1 MGDDAYG
8 WIYSAL
14 TTIHRAG
21 WFRQV
26 RTTDGP
32 GTVIEVEGQRLIN
45 FASNDYLG
53 FASDIRLKQA
63 AIQAIEQ
70 YGTGATGSRL
80 VTGDRPLHRELERS
94 IATFKGTEDALV
106 FSSGYAAN
114 LGAIGSLVGKRDL
127 VLGDR
132 YNHASLK
139 AGARLSGAHSL
150 EYDHCSLENLKD
162 ILAIERSRFQR
173 CLILT
178 DTVFSM
184 DGDLCP
190 LVEILDLAEQFEA
203 MVLVDEA
210 HGTGVFGTGG
220 GGCVEHLGCRGRTLV
235 QMGSLSKAI
244 GAMGGYVAGSKSM
257 IDFLRNRA
265 SSWIYSTGLSPAD
278 TGAALAGVKLI
289 ETEPDRRSQLWKN
302 LGFLQTSLDQMP
314 HLKRIPS
321 SSPIVCLGFGTV
333 QLAMNASYSLK
344 DGGIFAPAIRP
355 PTVPTSRVRLT
366 VMATHSQA
374 QLEQLVEA
382 LDQLGDCSG
391 AAK

>member
-8 WIYSAL
+8 WIDRAL

-26 RTTDGP
+26 RTIDGP

-53 FASDIRLKQA
+53 FASDSRLKQA

-80 VTGDRPLHRELERS
+80 VTGERPLHRELERA
-94 IATFKGTEDALV
+94 IATLKGTEDALV

-139 AGARLSGAHSL
+139 AGAQVSGAHYI
-150 EYDHCSLENLKD
+150 EYDHCSLEHLKT
-162 ILAIERSRFQR
+162 ILSIERSRFQR
-173 CLILT
+173 CLIVT

-210 HGTGVFGTGG
+210 HATGVFGAGG
-220 GGCVEHLGCRGRTLV
+220 GGCVEYLGCRGRALV
-235 QMGSLSKAI
+235 QMGTLSKAI

-289 ETEPDRRSQLWKN
+289 ETEPDRRSRLWEN
-302 LGFLQTSLDQMP
+302 LVFLRTALRQMN
-314 HLKRIPS
+314 HLKRLPS
-321 SSPIVCLGFGTV
+321 ASPIVCLGFDSV
-333 QLAMNASYSLK
+333 KLAINASDRLK

-366 VMATHSQA
+366 VMATHSRA
-374 QLEQLVEA
+374 QLERLVGV
-382 LDQLGDCSG
+382 LDQLGDRPG

>member
-1 MGDDAYG
+1 MGDAYG
-8 WIYSAL
+8 WIDRAL

-26 RTTDGP
+26 RTMDGP

-80 VTGDRPLHRELERS
+80 VTGERPIHRELEL
-94 IATFKGTEDALV
+94 ALAALKGTEDALV

-114 LGAIGSLVGKRDL
+114 LGAIGSLVGRRDL

-139 AGARLSGAHSL
+139 AGAKVSGASYI
-150 EYDHCSLENLKD
+150 EYDHCSPENLKH

-184 DGDLCP
+184 DGDICP
-190 LVEILDLAEQFEA
+190 LAKILDLAEQFEA

-210 HGTGVFGTGG
+210 HGTGVFGQGG
-220 GGCVEHLGCRGRTLV
+220 GGCVEHLGCRGRALV
-235 QMGSLSKAI
+235 QMGTLSKAI
-244 GAMGGYVAGSKSM
+244 GAMGGYVAASRPM

-265 SSWIYSTGLSPAD
+265 ASWIYSTGLSPAD
-278 TGAALAGVKLI
+278 TGAALAGVRLI
-289 ETEPDRRSQLWKN
+289 QTEPDRRSQLWEN
-302 LGFLQTSLDQMP
+302 LGFLQRSLAQMP
-314 HLKRIPS
+314 HLRRIPS
-321 SSPIVCLGFGTV
+321 ASAIVCLGFDNVETAVRG
-333 QLAMNASYSLK
+333 SDRLK

-355 PTVPTSRVRLT
+355 PTVPTSRIRLT

-374 QLEQLVEA
+374 QLEQLVGV
-382 LDQLGDCSG
+382 LNQLADRSIFT
-391 AAK
+391 K

>member
-8 WIYSAL
+8 WIDRAL

-26 RTTDGP
+26 RTIDGP
-32 GTVIEVEGQRLIN
+32 GTVIVVEGQRLIN

-53 FASDIRLKQA
+53 FASDSRLKQA

-80 VTGDRPLHRELERS
+80 VTGERPLHRELEQS
-94 IATFKGTEDALV
+94 IAALKGTEDALV

-114 LGAIGSLVGKRDL
+114 LGAIGSLVGKRDM

-139 AGARLSGAHSL
+139 AGARVSGAQYI
-150 EYDHCSLENLKD
+150 EYDHCCLESLKN

-173 CLILT
+173 CLIVT

-235 QMGSLSKAI
+235 QMGTLSKAI

-257 IDFLRNRA
+257 VDFLRNRA
-265 SSWIYSTGLSPAD
+265 ASWIYSTGLSPAD

-289 ETEPDRRSQLWKN
+289 ETEPDRRSQLWQN
-302 LGFLQTSLDQMP
+302 LDFLQTSLNQMP
-314 HLKRIPS
+314 QLNRIPS
-321 SSPIVCLGFGTV
+321 ASPIVCLGFDNV
-333 QLAMNASYSLK
+333 KSAMNASYSLK
-344 DGGIFAPAIRP
+344 QGGIFAPAIRP

-366 VMATHSQA
+366 VMATHSRA
-374 QLEQLVEA
+374 QLERLVEILGQLVVR
-382 LDQLGDCSG
+382 SG
-391 AAK
+391 AEK

>member
-1 MGDDAYG
+1 MGDAYG
-8 WIYSAL
+8 WIDRAL

-26 RTTDGP
+26 RTIDGP
-32 GTVIEVEGQRLIN
+32 GTVIAVEGQRLIN

-53 FASDIRLKQA
+53 LAADIRLKQA
-63 AIQAIEQ
+63 AIDAINQ

-80 VTGDRPLHRELERS
+80 VTGERPIHRELEL
-94 IATFKGTEDALV
+94 ALAALKGTEDALV

-114 LGAIGSLVGKRDL
+114 LGAIGSLVGKRDI

-139 AGARLSGAHSL
+139 AGAQVSAAHYI
-150 EYDHCSLENLKD
+150 EYDHCSVASLKA
-162 ILAIERSRFQR
+162 ILAVERSRFQR

-184 DGDLCP
+184 DGDICP

-210 HGTGVFGTGG
+210 HGTGVFGSGG
-220 GGCVEHLGCRGRTLV
+220 GGCVEHWGCRGRALV
-235 QMGSLSKAI
+235 QMGTLSKAI
-244 GAMGGYVAGSKSM
+244 GAMGGYVAGSKPM
-257 IDFLRNRA
+257 IEFLRNRA

-278 TGAALAGVKLI
+278 TGAALAGVQLI
-289 ETEPDRRSQLWKN
+289 EAEPDRRLQLWEN

-314 HLKRIPS
+314 HLNRIPS
-321 SSPIVCLGFGTV
+321 ASPIVCLGFDNV
-333 QLAMNASYSLK
+333 KSAMNASHRLK

-366 VMATHSQA
+366 VMATHSPD
-374 QLEQLVEA
+374 QLEQLVEV
-382 LDQLGDCSG
+382 LDQLADRSG
-391 AAK
+391 VAK

>member
-1 MGDDAYG
+1 MGDAYG
-8 WIYSAL
+8 WIDRAL

-26 RTTDGP
+26 RTMDGP

-63 AIQAIEQ
+63 AVRAIEQ

-80 VTGDRPLHRELERS
+80 VTGERPIHRELEL
-94 IATFKGTEDALV
+94 ALAALKGTEDALV

-114 LGAIGSLVGKRDL
+114 LGAIGSLVGRRDL

-139 AGARLSGAHSL
+139 AGVQVSGAHYI
-150 EYDHCSLENLKD
+150 EYDHCAIENLKD
-162 ILAIERSRFQR
+162 ILATERSRFQR

-184 DGDLCP
+184 DGDICP
-190 LVEILDLAEQFEA
+190 LVEILDLAGQFEA

-210 HGTGVFGTGG
+210 HGTGVFGQGG
-220 GGCVEHLGCRGRTLV
+220 GGCVEHLGCRGRALV
-235 QMGSLSKAI
+235 QMGTLSKAI
-244 GAMGGYVAGSKSM
+244 GAMGGYVAGSKPM

-265 SSWIYSTGLSPAD
+265 ASWIYSTGLSPAD

-289 ETEPDRRSQLWKN
+289 QTEPDRRSQLWKN

-314 HLKRIPS
+314 HLHRIPS
-321 SSPIVCLGFGTV
+321 ASPIVCLGFNNVETAV
-333 QLAMNASYSLK
+333 RTSDRLRDS
-344 DGGIFAPAIRP
+344 GIFAPAIRP
-355 PTVPTSRVRLT
+355 PTVPTSRIRLT
-366 VMATHSQA
+366 VMATHNQV
-374 QLEQLVEA
+374 QLEQLMGA
-382 LDQLGDCSG
+382 LNQLVDRSIVT
-391 AAK
+391 K

>member
-1 MGDDAYG
+1 MGAEYG
-8 WIYSAL
+8 WIDGAL
-14 TTIHRAG
+14 TTLQRAG

-26 RTTDGP
+26 RTIDGP
-32 GTVIEVEGQRLIN
+32 GPVIEVEGQRLIN

-53 FASDIRLKQA
+53 LASDPRLKQA
-63 AIQAIEQ
+63 AIQAIER

-80 VTGDRPLHRELERS
+80 ITGQRPIHRELER
-94 IATFKGTEDALV
+94 ALAALKGTEDALV

-114 LGAIGSLVGKRDL
+114 LGAVGSLVGKRDI

-139 AGARLSGAHSL
+139 AGAQVSGAQYL
-150 EYDHCSLENLKD
+150 EYDHCSVENLRH
-162 ILAIERSRFQR
+162 ILAIQRSRFQR

-184 DGDLCP
+184 DGDICP
-190 LVEILDLAEQFEA
+190 LVEILDLAEEFEA

-210 HGTGVFGTGG
+210 HGTGVFGQGG

-235 QMGSLSKAI
+235 QMGTLSKAI
-244 GAMGGYVAGSKSM
+244 GAMGGYVAGTQPM

-265 SSWIYSTGLSPAD
+265 ASWIYSTGLSPAD
-278 TGAALAGVKLI
+278 SGAALAGVTLI
-289 ETEPDRRSQLWKN
+289 QTEPDRRAQLWKN
-302 LGFLQTSLDQMP
+302 LGFLQTALDRMP

-321 SSPIVCLGFGTV
+321 ASPIICLGFDAVATALDV
-333 QLAMNASYSLK
+333 SDRLK
-344 DGGIFAPAIRP
+344 AGGIFAPAIRP

-366 VMATHSQA
+366 VMATHHQP
-374 QLEQLVEA
+374 QLEQLIEVLA
-382 LDQLGDCSG
+382 QLADR
-391 AAK
+391 

>member
-1 MGDDAYG
+1 MGDAYG
-8 WIYSAL
+8 WIDSAL

-26 RTTDGP
+26 RTINGP
-32 GTVIEVEGQRLIN
+32 GTVIEVEGERLIN

-80 VTGDRPLHRELERS
+80 ITGERALHRELERS
-94 IATFKGTEDALV
+94 IAALKGTEDALV
-106 FSSGYAAN
+106 FSSGYVAN

-139 AGARLSGAHSL
+139 AGAQVSGAFYL
-150 EYDHCSLENLKD
+150 EYDHCSLENLKN

-173 CLILT
+173 CLIVT

-184 DGDLCP
+184 DGDICP
-190 LVEILDLAEQFEA
+190 LVEILDLAEQLEA

-210 HGTGVFGTGG
+210 HGTGVFGQGG
-220 GGCVEHLGCRGRTLV
+220 GGCVEHLGCRGRALV
-235 QMGSLSKAI
+235 QVGTLSKAI
-244 GAMGGYVAGSKSM
+244 GSMGGYVAGSKPM

-265 SSWIYSTGLSPAD
+265 ASWIYSTGLSPAD
-278 TGAALAGVKLI
+278 TGAALAGVGLI
-289 ETEPDRRSQLWKN
+289 QAEPDRRSQLWEN
-302 LGFLQTSLDQMP
+302 LGFLQASLDQMP
-314 HLKRIPS
+314 HLNRIPS
-321 SSPIVCLGFGTV
+321 ASPIVCLGFDNAKS
-333 QLAMNASYSLK
+333 AMAASYSLK
-344 DGGIFAPAIRP
+344 RGGIFAPAIRP

-366 VMATHSQA
+366 IMATHSRA
-374 QLEQLVEA
+374 QLEQLIEVLA
-382 LDQLGDCSG
+382 QLGDRSIPV
-391 AAK
+391 K

>member
-1 MGDDAYG
+1 MGDAYG
-8 WIYSAL
+8 WIDRAL

-26 RTTDGP
+26 RTIDGP
-32 GTVIEVEGQRLIN
+32 GTVIDVEGQRLIN

-53 FASDIRLKQA
+53 LASDTRLKQA
-63 AIQAIEQ
+63 AIQAIEH

-80 VTGDRPLHRELERS
+80 VTGERPLHRELELAL
-94 IATFKGTEDALV
+94 ATLKGTEDALV

-114 LGAIGSLVGKRDL
+114 LGAIGSLVGRRDL

-139 AGARLSGAHSL
+139 AGAQVSGASYL
-150 EYDHCSLENLKD
+150 EYDHCSLKNLKN

-184 DGDLCP
+184 DGDICP
-190 LVEILDLAEQFEA
+190 LMEILDLAEQFEA

-210 HGTGVFGTGG
+210 HGTGVFGAGG
-220 GGCVEHLGCRGRTLV
+220 GGCVEHLGCRGRTLI
-235 QMGSLSKAI
+235 QMGTLSKAI

-257 IDFLRNRA
+257 VDFLRNRA
-265 SSWIYSTGLSPAD
+265 ASWIYSTGLSPAD
-278 TGAALAGVKLI
+278 TGAALVGVKLI
-289 ETEPDRRSQLWKN
+289 QTEPERRSQLWEN
-302 LGFLQTSLDQMP
+302 LGFLQTALHQMP
-314 HLKRIPS
+314 HLNCIPS
-321 SSPIVCLGFGTV
+321 ASPIVCLGFENV
-333 QLAMNASYSLK
+333 KSAMAASSSLK
-344 DGGIFAPAIRP
+344 EGGIFAPAIRP
-355 PTVPTSRVRLT
+355 PTVPTSRIRLT
-366 VMATHSQA
+366 VMATHSRA

-382 LDQLGDCSG
+382 LNQLGDRSIFM
-391 AAK
+391 K

>member
-1 MGDDAYG
+1 MGAEIYG
-8 WIYSAL
+8 WIDRAL
-14 TTIHRAG
+14 ISIHRAG

-26 RTTDGP
+26 RTLDGP
-32 GTVIEVEGQRLIN
+32 GPVIEVEGRALIN

-53 FASDIRLKQA
+53 LASDPRLKQA
-63 AIQAIEQ
+63 AIGAIEQ

-80 VTGDRPLHRELERS
+80 VTGQRPIHRELERA
-94 IATFKGTEDALV
+94 IAALKGTEDALV

-114 LGAIGSLVGKRDL
+114 LGTVGSLVGKRDL

-139 AGARLSGAHSL
+139 AGAQVSGSYYL
-150 EYDHCSLENLKD
+150 EYGHCSVENLKN
-162 ILAIERSRFQR
+162 ILIIERSRFQR

-184 DGDLCP
+184 DGDICP

-210 HGTGVFGTGG
+210 HGTGVFGEGG
-220 GGCVEHLGCRGRTLV
+220 GGCVEYLGCRGRTLV
-235 QMGSLSKAI
+235 QMGTLSKAI
-244 GAMGGYVAGSKSM
+244 GAMGGYVAGTKPM

-265 SSWIYSTGLSPAD
+265 ASWIYSTGLSPAD

-289 ETEPDRRSQLWKN
+289 QAEPDRRAQLWKN
-302 LGFLQTSLDQMP
+302 LGFLQTSLDRMP
-314 HLKRIPS
+314 HLHRIPS
-321 SSPIVCLGFGTV
+321 VSPIVCLGFDSVETAL
-333 QLAMNASYSLK
+333 QMSDRLK
-344 DGGIFAPAIRP
+344 AGGIFAPGIRP

-374 QLEQLVEA
+374 QLEQLVEV
-382 LDQLGDCSG
+382 LDQLADRSIFT
-391 AAK
+391 K

>member
-1 MGDDAYG
+1 MGDAYG

-26 RTTDGP
+26 RTIDGP
-32 GTVIEVEGQRLIN
+32 GTVIDVEGQRLIN

-53 FASDIRLKQA
+53 LASDIRLKQA

-80 VTGDRPLHRELERS
+80 VTGERPIHRELEL
-94 IATFKGTEDALV
+94 ALAALKGTEDALV

-139 AGARLSGAHSL
+139 AGARFSGAQYL

-178 DTVFSM
+178 DSVFSM

-210 HGTGVFGTGG
+210 HATGVFGAGG
-220 GGCVEHLGCRGRTLV
+220 GGCVEHLGCRGRALV
-235 QMGSLSKAI
+235 QMGTLSKAI

-257 IDFLRNRA
+257 VDFLRNRA

-289 ETEPDRRSQLWKN
+289 QSEPDRLLQLWEN
-302 LGFLQTSLDQMP
+302 LGFLQTFLDRMP
-314 HLKRIPS
+314 HLNRIPS
-321 SSPIVCLGFGTV
+321 VSPIVCLGFDSV
-333 QLAMNASYSLK
+333 KSAMNASDRLK

-366 VMATHSQA
+366 VMATHSRA
-374 QLEQLVEA
+374 QLEQLVEV
-382 LDQLGDCSG
+382 LDQLGDRSMVT
-391 AAK
+391 K